1 MAKGTNA
8 KTVDATQDNTYMTD
22 SPNRPTILSDIADD
36 RGAKGPLDNDFA
48 IVVDNILRLCCR
60 EFRFGSKRVTNERKE
75 SNQKMKTHTEKPRTH
90 VLLPRPTTFL
100 AGAFAPH
107 INPPTDRRN
116 WCETVLRGAALS
128 SVLRRASNNRKQ
140 QEAGAPAVLLADPL
154 HQQPASAARPEVPP
168 RAAERLL
175 QVTSDKHHDNLLRPK
190 RAPQHCG
197 NTFAD
202 ISAEVPGLS
211 L

>member
-1 MAKGTNA
+1 
-8 KTVDATQDNTYMTD
+8 
-22 SPNRPTILSDIADD
+22 
-36 RGAKGPLDNDFA
+36 
-48 IVVDNILRLCCR
+48 
-60 EFRFGSKRVTNERKE
+60 
-75 SNQKMKTHTEKPRTH
+75 MKTHTEKPRTH

-140 QEAGAPAVLLADPL
+140 QEAGAPTALLADPL
-154 HQQPASAARPEVPP
+154 HHQPASAARPEVPP